1 MNKRPA
7 NRDGKSIPKANG
19 DQSVP
24 AIAKAKT
31 KYGQLVGIVV
41 LCSSVC
47 LLAAYLFPYPEDSLL
62 SKEEADVKSEIPLE
76 QANTV
81 GVLAE
86 KSSLTLP
93 KESLY
98 TDSSQEKK
106 RLLNEVEK
114 AVEAYPNDASILHIA
129 GLVYAELQQ
138 SERALELLQKCNEI
152 DGNRSDVVVA
162 LADQFTQ
169 LGKHN
174 EATLVLEQAIGRGL
188 ETEPLL
194 SAMGE
199 IYSQAGKM
207 EEAAKVLERAV
218 ALASADPMV
227 SHKSQAPLR
236 LSQALTQLGRFEEAE
251 TQARVAVSIQPSNEA
266 NYLALANALM
276 RQNKREE
283 ALEVRNRIP
292 KPELVIPGD
301 DQAFELSFRAFAGH
315 HYSLLGAAYAAHNEH
330 ANAEKMFVRSLELEP
345 ESAKTALLLA
355 DLLRVQ
361 KRTLDAIA
369 VYKRLLE
376 IKPDDL
382 INYHNLA
389 SLAFSIKDLALTEV
403 ALRSAT
409 KVDASGNAD
418 LRLAVF
424 LLGIGKTDSLSYAK
438 IAVERL
444 GTLDAYLVLM
454 DASRASGDTASAY
467 NAYLKAKA
475 IAPNDP
481 RLANFKP

>member
-62 SKEEADVKSEIPLE
+62 SKEEPQVKSEFPLE

-152 DGNRSDVVVA
+152 DSNRSDVVVA

-207 EEAAKVLERAV
+207 EEAANVLERAV

-227 SHKSQAPLR
+227 SHKSQSPLR
-236 LSQALTQLGRFEEAE
+236 LLGNGNKE
-251 TQARVAVSIQPSNEA
+251 T
-266 NYLALANALM
+266 
-276 RQNKREE
+276 
-283 ALEVRNRIP
+283 
-292 KPELVIPGD
+292 
-301 DQAFELSFRAFAGH
+301 
-315 HYSLLGAAYAAHNEH
+315 
-330 ANAEKMFVRSLELEP
+330 
-345 ESAKTALLLA
+345 
-355 DLLRVQ
+355 
-361 KRTLDAIA
+361 
-369 VYKRLLE
+369 
-376 IKPDDL
+376 
-382 INYHNLA
+382 
-389 SLAFSIKDLALTEV
+389 
-403 ALRSAT
+403 
-409 KVDASGNAD
+409 
-418 LRLAVF
+418 
-424 LLGIGKTDSLSYAK
+424 LSYAK

-444 GTLDAYLVLM
+444 GTIDAYLVLM

-481 RLANFKP
+481 RLATFKP